1 MSDADVERA
10 NALCAGTFP
19 ELIGLRFTEVTA
31 SLVRAR
37 LPVRPELFA
46 PNGYLHGSVV
56 TALAETACG
65 FGTAVS
71 RPEELRSR
79 FATIEL
85 ACNFLGTARD
95 GWIACEATCTHAG
108 RTTQVW
114 DARVWREDDER
125 QIALFRLTQLLLSE

>member
-1 MSDADVERA
+1 MSEAAATHA
-10 NALCAGTFP
+10 NELCAGTFP
-19 ELIGLRFTEVTA
+19 ELIGLVFTEVGPT
-31 SLVRAR
+31 LVRAR

-65 FGTAVS
+65 FGTAAS
-71 RPEELRSR
+71 RPEGLRSR

-85 ACNFLGTARD
+85 ACNFLGTARH
-95 GWIACEATCTHAG
+95 GWIACEAVCSHAG

-125 QIALFRLTQLLLSE
+125 QIALLRLTQLLLGE